1 MRTWTI
7 TIWLAS
13 MAFAAGASGAAINA
27 EPPGSAAAGHI
38 DAEPAGSASPRIDG
52 EIDVEIDAFDA
63 EIGGTV
69 EKSDLR
75 LSLVPVDSI
84 PALGRLHSW
93 SVVDNETLIIWATPS
108 RPYLVELF
116 RPSPELKFAVGIGV
130 TSFGSRIHARFDSVE
145 VGGFSY
151 PIRRIYQMS
160 RDEAEA
166 LKATS

>member
-1 MRTWTI
+1 M
-7 TIWLAS
+7 WLAS
-13 MAFAAGASGAAINA
+13 MALAAGAQGAAI
-27 EPPGSAAAGHI
+27 
-38 DAEPAGSASPRIDG
+38 DAESAGDASPQIAA
-52 EIDVEIDAFDA
+52 EVDAADA
-63 EIGGTV
+63 AV

-75 LSLVPVDSI
+75 LVSLVPVDSI

-93 SVVDNETLIIWATPS
+93 SVIDSERLIIWAAPS

-116 RPSPELKFAVGIGV
+116 RPSPELRFALSIGV

-145 VGGFSY
+145 VDGFSY
-151 PIRRIYQMS
+151 PIRKIYRMS

>member
-1 MRTWTI
+1 MRTRTI
-7 TIWLAS
+7 TTWLAS
-13 MAFAAGASGAAINA
+13 MAFVAGAH
-27 EPPGSAAAGHI
+27 AAAMEAVAGETSLSPSDAVVDPAV
-38 DAEPAGSASPRIDG
+38 DAEVDLAVAERAPR
-52 EIDVEIDAFDA
+52 V
-63 EIGGTV
+63 V
-69 EKSDLR
+69 
-75 LSLVPVDSI
+75 SLVPVDSI

-93 SVVDNETLIIWATPS
+93 SVVDNERLIIWAAPS

-116 RPSPELKFAVGIGV
+116 RPSPELRFALSIGV

-145 VGGFSY
+145 VDGFSY

>member
-7 TIWLAS
+7 TMWLAS
-13 MAFAAGASGAAINA
+13 MALAAGAHGAALGA
-27 EPPGSAAAGHI
+27 GAAG
-38 DAEPAGSASPRIDG
+38 DASPQIAA
-52 EIDVEIDAFDA
+52 EVDAADA
-63 EIGGTV
+63 AV

-75 LSLVPVDSI
+75 LVSLVPVDSI

-93 SVVDNETLIIWATPS
+93 SVIDSERLIIWAAPS

-116 RPSPELKFAVGIGV
+116 RPSPELRFALSIGV

-145 VGGFSY
+145 VDGFSY
-151 PIRRIYQMS
+151 PIRKIYRMS